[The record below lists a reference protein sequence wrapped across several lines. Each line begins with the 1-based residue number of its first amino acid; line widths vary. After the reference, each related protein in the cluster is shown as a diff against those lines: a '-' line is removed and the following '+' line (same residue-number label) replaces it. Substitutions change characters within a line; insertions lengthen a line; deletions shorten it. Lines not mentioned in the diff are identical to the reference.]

1 MSGARRA
8 ARKHRDQI
16 GQVLSIHHDRPGPRT
31 VTAFAVAWIVMSAL
45 TFIVPGET
53 VLLAVVPSLAFLVIL
68 GGILVMLSGERLI
81 IGERGILLGSVAPF
95 LSPYVLRYDQIVP
108 GTVVPIS
115 GGIRRYARQTGLSTM
130 TTVRTSW
137 WSERGISLV
146 GPDPASARGR
156 RRPGSGGTGFPWLI
170 GTRAPAEQAAR
181 EIAQAAAA
189 AGFVDL
195 ARATAAAP
203 PRVLSG
209 DPRDAPQQLPGV
221 AVMRRG

>member
-1 MSGARRA
+1 MSRAHRA
-8 ARKHRDQI
+8 ARRQQDQI

-31 VTAFAVAWIVMSAL
+31 VTGFAVAWVVMSAL

-53 VLLAVVPSLAFLVIL
+53 VILAVAPSLAFLVTL
-68 GGILVMLSGERLI
+68 GVILVLLSGERLI
-81 IGERGILLGSVAPF
+81 IAERGILIGSVAPF
-95 LSPYVLRYDQIVP
+95 LSPYVLRYDQIEP

-115 GGIRRYARQTGLSTM
+115 GGIRRHARQTGLSPM
-130 TTVRTSW
+130 RTLRTAW

-146 GPDPASARGR
+146 GPDPDSARGR

-181 EIAQAAAA
+181 EIAQAAGA

-209 DPRDAPQQLPGV
+209 EPRDAPQQLPGV
-221 AVMRRG
+221 AVVRRG

>member
-1 MSGARRA
+1 RQVLPMRPARTRPRA
-8 ARKHRDQI
+8 AAT
-16 GQVLSIHHDRPGPRT
+16 L
-31 VTAFAVAWIVMSAL
+31 AVAASVMRARTGS
-45 TFIVPGET
+45 VPGET

-95 LSPYVLRYDQIVP
+95 LSPYVLHYDQLVP

-156 RRPGSGGTGFPWLI
+156 GRPGSGGTGFPWLI

-189 AGFVDL
+189 AGFVEL